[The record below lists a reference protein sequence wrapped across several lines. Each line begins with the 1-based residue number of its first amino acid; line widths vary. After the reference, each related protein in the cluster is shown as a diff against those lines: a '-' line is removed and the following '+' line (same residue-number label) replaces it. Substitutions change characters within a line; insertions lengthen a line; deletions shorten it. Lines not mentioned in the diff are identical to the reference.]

1 MKILFIEMKYIG
13 KYITFM
19 KNQSKRLNKFLFYKT
34 NPIFSM
40 NNYLF
45 FNGLIYVWCI
55 LTDCVKRMFVGEEKI
70 CGFGNGSLMGASF
83 CSVFD
88 LVQYVADI
96 RMSMSCMINIER
108 VPVRGIEG
116 IDVRLFG

>member
-1 MKILFIEMKYIG
+1 MKYIG
-13 KYITFM
+13 KCITFFM

-55 LTDCVKRMFVGEEKI
+55 LTDCVKRMFVGEGKI